1 MLINGIV
8 GGNEGTTMTE
18 EADEEEVG
26 VEIDEDAVEIAEGDA
41 DDDGNIV
48 HAWFEGPAP
57 LRIGMLGLIISSSP
71 FS

>member
-8 GGNEGTTMTE
+8 GGNGGTTMTE
-18 EADEEEVG
+18 EPDEEVG
-26 VEIDEDAVEIAEGDA
+26 VEIDEYVEIAEGDA
-41 DDDGNIV
+41 DDDGNV
-48 HAWFEGPAP
+48 VGTWFEGPAP